1 MTDILHAKPKTKRKA
16 NVHLT
21 VFAVVF
27 MIYSVVLLFPFLWL
41 IFNSVKDKTE
51 FFLNPLAMP
60 QHPFVN
66 IKNFAVMVTEFQ
78 LGEMFFNTVFLS
90 VLSPLIGLFFTTCVA
105 YAYAKH
111 RFKLRSALFA
121 VAMLPMV
128 VNIAGT
134 QSATYKLINDIG
146 IFDNLVG
153 ILVLS
158 MGGFGVN
165 FLLLSSVFINVSD
178 AYREAAKIDGAGN
191 WRIFLTIYVPQAGG
205 MLIILYILSFIGTW
219 NDFMTPYLYLPSHP
233 TLATGIQRL
242 SAQISGGNAQY
253 VNDYPKLFAA
263 MLVTIL
269 PVMILFIAFQKRIMR
284 FSLGGG
290 IKG

>member
-1 MTDILHAKPKTKRKA
+1 MTDILHAKPKTKQKA

-21 VFAVVF
+21 VFAVIF

-78 LGEMFFNTVFLS
+78 LGDVFQYGFS
-90 VLSPLIGLFFTTCVA
+90 FGAVAADRIVFTSCVA

-128 VNIAGT
+128 VTIAGT

-165 FLLLSSVFINVSD
+165 FCCCPVCLPTFPMHTGKRRKSTV
-178 AYREAAKIDGAGN
+178 REIGES
-191 WRIFLTIYVPQAGG
+191 FLQSTCRKPAVC
-205 MLIILYILSFIGTW
+205 
-219 NDFMTPYLYLPSHP
+219 
-233 TLATGIQRL
+233 
-242 SAQISGGNAQY
+242 
-253 VNDYPKLFAA
+253 
-263 MLVTIL
+263 
-269 PVMILFIAFQKRIMR
+269 
-284 FSLGGG
+284 
-290 IKG
+290 